1 MSCIIHQIWLSEDK
15 SLTSECPPTSFQTT
29 MNRWKS
35 SHPRSQYI
43 LWTDISVETLLR
55 NEFGENILAFYESL
69 RFLIEKVNFAK
80 YCILYHYGG
89 IYADGNIECVADHE
103 TIFRALP
110 ENALFFVE
118 NPNSRCLQV
127 TVCYLMASR
136 QQHPFLARII
146 CKCISRIKNSC
157 LRSLCT
163 SKTWASYFT
172 GSLLATS
179 CLDGYQDPENKVFIL
194 NRSFLFPQNVWS
206 HMLSRSPFRNED
218 DINND
223 TETTEGT
230 ELLQTSFVQLVSWN
244 PIWSH
249 ESMNRWFFLWRLMS
263 VTLGSVC
270 RKDNESIVRIDQWPM
285 SL

>member
-127 TVCYLMASR
+127 TVCYLISNYMQMYLPNQKQLPSISLYIENVGILFYR
-136 QQHPFLARII
+136 VLARNQLP
-146 CKCISRIKNSC
+146 R
-157 LRSLCT
+157 
-163 SKTWASYFT
+163 W
-172 GSLLATS
+172 
-179 CLDGYQDPENKVFIL
+179 
-194 NRSFLFPQNVWS
+194 
-206 HMLSRSPFRNED
+206 LSRSRE
-218 DINND
+218 
-223 TETTEGT
+223 
-230 ELLQTSFVQLVSWN
+230 QSVYSQSFLSFPSECLVSHAESK
-244 PIWSH
+244 PIS
-249 ESMNRWFFLWRLMS
+249 
-263 VTLGSVC
+263 
-270 RKDNESIVRIDQWPM
+270 
-285 SL
+285 